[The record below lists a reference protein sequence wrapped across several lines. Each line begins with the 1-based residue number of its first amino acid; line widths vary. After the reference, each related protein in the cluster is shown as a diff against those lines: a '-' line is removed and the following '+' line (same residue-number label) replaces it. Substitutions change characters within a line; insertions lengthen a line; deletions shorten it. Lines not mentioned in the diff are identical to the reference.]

1 MVLGVLT
8 KLHHLKW
15 CHCDLRWPNIV
26 YTYDGN
32 APLLIDFE
40 YARKIGDPVPR
51 DLKII
56 DGQIKNNKWDSQA
69 DVYQVGQMIITS
81 NFAKDE
87 DKRIA
92 VELTL
97 EKRSNAAEL
106 LDALRKLGG
115 DWVLP

>member
-1 MVLGVLT
+1 MVLRVLT
-8 KLHHLKW
+8 RLHRLEW

-69 DVYQVGQMIITS
+69 DVYQVGQMIIHS
-81 NFAKDE
+81 KFANDE
-87 DKRIA
+87 DINTA

-97 EKRSNAAEL
+97 EKRSNATEL

-115 DWVLP
+115 DWVH